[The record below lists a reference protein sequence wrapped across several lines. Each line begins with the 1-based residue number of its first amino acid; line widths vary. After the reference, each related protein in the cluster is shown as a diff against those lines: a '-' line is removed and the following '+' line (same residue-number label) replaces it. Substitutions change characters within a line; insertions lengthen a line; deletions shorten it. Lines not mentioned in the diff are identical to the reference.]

1 MVSVKKPGTIRR
13 SHQKISND
21 LIFLKDKDRKS
32 NKGNLTSREIESN
45 EPKKELYNINS
56 KKSSDK
62 NINVYRESS
71 YKNNNININERNI
84 RIAKEFFDSEKYDL
98 IEEEMFQRGEGYC
111 FGEWALIYKQ
121 PRSASIFTLED
132 CVFFTLD
139 ETPFKNSFLK
149 SLNNSEFIK
158 KKFALKNFL
167 PFDMTDDR
175 QLSIYKNIVP
185 ITCQRNQTIFNE
197 GDCSDSIYLIYLGTF
212 ILEKNYGYKKFSV
225 LNLEK
230 GSIVGLE
237 SIFES
242 VKSKYKCS
250 LRLSNGLDYGIIF
263 QLKVNKLRPY
273 IINKM
278 KICFSTNYNVFLNS
292 WKELFTK
299 KIFVKQSISTKSL
312 YEKGNKRK
320 SELILDYLD
329 NNKNNLDIYQSNY
342 YSFLKLKMENKYE
355 SMIKKF
361 LKLKDYKNRKKNGS
375 LRIFS
380 SKQRSRIYGKDDDEN
395 NNKRDNFNII
405 KYFREFSKKNDY
417 IRYNLKT
424 AHQLR
429 IKKLNSLNY
438 VDNLGSSHNTMRR
451 NIIKNKSIQS
461 QTNTESNRH
470 CNDEI
475 IQKYSKTENEIN
487 NYKYKETNKLN
498 QKPQNFKFNVK
509 LYDDSKILENQRYYP
524 IENKKELLEFFD
536 NNSQKECLNKALK
549 NKNKLQRENRIK
561 NNLIFNK
568 NKEIKSINSLS
579 LKIAK
584 TNRDIIQRVN
594 KKRNG
599 SKTITNYKLKDEK
612 FFKNSK
618 ENYLKKN
625 YFRNIN
631 NKTKSNS
638 NRFLDKK
645 FSSTQDIF
653 SIGNDKKIR
662 LTLKAQE
669 NNKVYKNNFS
679 QNNIIYENRKVNKSI
694 QKNIED
700 KSISYKEVNTFSGK
714 FSKIIKEFNLNNGF
728 SISYFKKIN
737 SINYYDNF
745 EIIKNNEPISF
756 SSNKFKIAFDSGD
769 FNIPLV
775 SSSLRWKG
783 SNIK

>member
-1 MVSVKKPGTIRR
+1 M
-13 SHQKISND
+13 
-21 LIFLKDKDRKS
+21 
-32 NKGNLTSREIESN
+32 ESN

-62 NINVYRESS
+62 NINVYGESS

-121 PRSASIFTLED
+121 PRSASI
-132 CVFFTLD
+132 
-139 ETPFKNSFLK
+139 
-149 SLNNSEFIK
+149 
-158 KKFALKNFL
+158 
-167 PFDMTDDR
+167 
-175 QLSIYKNIVP
+175 YKNIVP
-185 ITCQRNQTIFNE
+185 MTCQRNQTIFNE

-405 KYFREFSKKNDY
+405 KYFR
-417 IRYNLKT
+417 
-424 AHQLR
+424 
-429 IKKLNSLNY
+429 
-438 VDNLGSSHNTMRR
+438 
-451 NIIKNKSIQS
+451 
-461 QTNTESNRH
+461 
-470 CNDEI
+470 
-475 IQKYSKTENEIN
+475 
-487 NYKYKETNKLN
+487 
-498 QKPQNFKFNVK
+498 
-509 LYDDSKILENQRYYP
+509 
-524 IENKKELLEFFD
+524 
-536 NNSQKECLNKALK
+536 
-549 NKNKLQRENRIK
+549 
-561 NNLIFNK
+561 
-568 NKEIKSINSLS
+568 
-579 LKIAK
+579 
-584 TNRDIIQRVN
+584 
-594 KKRNG
+594 
-599 SKTITNYKLKDEK
+599 
-612 FFKNSK
+612 
-618 ENYLKKN
+618 
-625 YFRNIN
+625 
-631 NKTKSNS
+631 
-638 NRFLDKK
+638 
-645 FSSTQDIF
+645 
-653 SIGNDKKIR
+653 
-662 LTLKAQE
+662 
-669 NNKVYKNNFS
+669 
-679 QNNIIYENRKVNKSI
+679 
-694 QKNIED
+694 
-700 KSISYKEVNTFSGK
+700 
-714 FSKIIKEFNLNNGF
+714 
-728 SISYFKKIN
+728 
-737 SINYYDNF
+737 
-745 EIIKNNEPISF
+745 
-756 SSNKFKIAFDSGD
+756 
-769 FNIPLV
+769 
-775 SSSLRWKG
+775 
-783 SNIK
+783 